1 MEIKA
6 VSVVLSL
13 FYSLASAQSSDPC
26 KLLPGDERW
35 PSETQW
41 GSLNATVQGRLIA
54 TLPLPHVCHSQ
65 PFGAFS
71 ESACAE
77 VKAKWLNDQTFL
89 NNPAEVMNPYV
100 QNQSCDP
107 FTPASNTCDLG
118 NYASYSIK
126 VTGPDDV
133 IAGVKFCRE
142 NNIRLVI
149 KNTGHE
155 YAHRSRLRLA
165 LTRFAGKSTGKG
177 ALSLWTHQLN
187 TTEILPSYQ
196 SPDYNGPAVKLGA
209 GVVGGLVYN
218 VVGAAGFRILGGTCP
233 TVGLAGGY
241 TSGGGH
247 SLLNGLYGMAA
258 DAVLEWEVVTAQG
271 EHLTATPHTNADL
284 YWALSGGGAGTFAV
298 VLTMTTKIFPDGP
311 IGSGSL
317 TFNATESNYWGGIE
331 DIWSYLPQFVD
342 AGPNTWDFGI
352 SPTGFQSLAITVPNR
367 SSDEVRQLLQPLLD
381 SLEKRNISYEY
392 SPSESPTY
400 LEHFSKRFGRG
411 ISGAGPANVQL
422 ASRLIPRA
430 GVVNTTQNT
439 AIVDAMRA
447 FVDNKHWSLGCHALN
462 VKDIK
467 HPDNA
472 VLPKWREA
480 IATCNI
486 VSTWDWDVPWSE
498 MQSRKELL
506 VSTLIPRLENVTAGA
521 GTYLNELEAQWRG
534 DWKKELYAGNYDRL
548 LAIKSKYDPDHVFYA
563 WTAVGSDSWV
573 VDGSGR
579 LCRTT

>member
-1 MEIKA
+1 M
-6 VSVVLSL
+6 S
-13 FYSLASAQSSDPC
+13 
-26 KLLPGDERW
+26 
-35 PSETQW
+35 
-41 GSLNATVQGRLIA
+41 
-54 TLPLPHVCHSQ
+54 
-65 PFGAFS
+65 
-71 ESACAE
+71 
-77 VKAKWLNDQTFL
+77 
-89 NNPAEVMNPYV
+89 
-100 QNQSCDP
+100 
-107 FTPASNTCDLG
+107 
-118 NYASYSIK
+118 
-126 VTGPDDV
+126 
-133 IAGVKFCRE
+133 
-142 NNIRLVI
+142 
-149 KNTGHE
+149 
-155 YAHRSRLRLA
+155 
-165 LTRFAGKSTGKG
+165 KSTGKG

-317 TFNATESNYWGGIE
+317 TFNATESNYWGESKTYGHTCRN
-331 DIWSYLPQFVD
+331 SSML
-342 AGPNTWDFGI
+342 A
-352 SPTGFQSLAITVPNR
+352 PTPGTL
-367 SSDEVRQLLQPLLD
+367 PLLD